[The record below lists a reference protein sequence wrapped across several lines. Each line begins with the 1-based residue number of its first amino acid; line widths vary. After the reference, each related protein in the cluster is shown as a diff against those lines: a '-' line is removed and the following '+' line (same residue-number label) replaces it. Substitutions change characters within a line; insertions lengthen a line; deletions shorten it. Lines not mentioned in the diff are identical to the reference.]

1 VSRNQA
7 RLSFQGTSYANF
19 VNALRSPSTRQGYE
33 NSLRRY
39 LEYHKLKSPDDLLI
53 HVDNPRYI
61 ESQIIDYIVSLRNDG
76 IAYASKQFYV
86 APIFTFYQLNDVVL
100 NRKKVSRYL
109 GEYKRVVKDNAYTTE
124 QIQQMLQNADIRMR
138 MILLLL
144 TSTGAR
150 IGAHGRGLI
159 LAITTPNSLKLKD
172 KEINLVHSES
182 KPGVRYEANF
192 EDGTCT
198 CADFKNRGETC
209 KHFYRIVEGDGISYS
224 CER

>member
-19 VNALRSPSTRQGYE
+19 INALSSPATRKGYE

-39 LEYHKLKSPDDLLI
+39 LEHHKLKSPDDLLI
-53 HVDNPRYI
+53 HADNPRYI
-61 ESQIIDYIVSLRNDG
+61 ESQIIDYIMTLRKDG
-76 IAYASKQFYV
+76 VAYASIQFYV

-109 GEYKRVVKDNAYTTE
+109 GEYKRIVKDNAYTTE

-144 TSTGAR
+144 
-150 IGAHGRGLI
+150 H
-159 LAITTPNSLKLKD
+159 
-172 KEINLVHSES
+172 
-182 KPGVRYEANF
+182 
-192 EDGTCT
+192 
-198 CADFKNRGETC
+198 
-209 KHFYRIVEGDGISYS
+209 
-224 CER
+224 